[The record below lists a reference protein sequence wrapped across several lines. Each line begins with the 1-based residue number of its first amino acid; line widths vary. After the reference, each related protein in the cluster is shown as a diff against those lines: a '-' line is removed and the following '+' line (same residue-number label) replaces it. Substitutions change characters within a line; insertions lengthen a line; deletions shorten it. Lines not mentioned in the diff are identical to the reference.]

1 MQDALAQRI
10 LAAVM
15 GWKEDRLLA
24 EQDILQTLAHYKYDS
39 YEQFEPGV
47 KFVESLAVWL
57 SQFDN
62 TDREVAYRFIRTHL
76 VFISATEMGHL
87 VRSVYPDQIRPLVR
101 NAAADVL
108 RCSPFALRRI
118 ESSAAFK
125 TLLRRSLFLGLSDG
139 ARIDLFRRSSEELDN
154 EQVHAAYEISNEKLG
169 DMGGELSK
177 ALVSLD
183 EAAPS
188 TFRFLF
194 LLDDF
199 AGTGTTMLRQKPDG
213 SWTGRLKKV
222 SDRLHSAA
230 ELGVF
235 DRASLDV
242 HVCLYVATRQAI
254 EYLSEQLP
262 IFERNGA
269 VWEPGRCRVHYVQ
282 ELGSTTALQEG
293 ADPELDAL
301 LTKYYSEALEDR
313 DSYKVGAAGIRYGYG
328 KCGLPL
334 VIHHNTPNN
343 SLFVLWKS
351 GNSKHSFIPLFPRF
365 ERHRRLVE
373 DVSDGSGN

>member
-24 EQDILQTLAHYKYDS
+24 EQDVLQTLAQYKYDS

-57 SQFDN
+57 SQFEER
-62 TDREVAYRFIRTHL
+62 DRETAYKFIRTNL
-76 VFISATEMGHL
+76 VFISTTEMAHL
-87 VRSVYPDQIRPLVR
+87 VRSVYPDEIRPIVR
-101 NAAADVL
+101 SAAANVL
-108 RCSPFALRRI
+108 KCSPFALRRI
-118 ESSAAFK
+118 EASAAFS

-139 ARIDLFRRSSEELDN
+139 ARIDLFRRSSEEVDN
-154 EQVHAAYEISNEKLG
+154 EQVHAAYEISDEKLG
-169 DMGGELSK
+169 EMRGELTR
-177 ALVSLD
+177 ALAS
-183 EAAPS
+183 APQGTPS

-199 AGTGTTMLRQKPDG
+199 AGTGTTMLRQTPDG

-222 SDRLHSAA
+222 SDRLRNAGQ
-230 ELGVF
+230 LQMF
-235 DRASLDV
+235 DRSSLDV

-254 EYLSEQLP
+254 EYLKAKLP
-262 IFERNGA
+262 EFERNGA
-269 VWEPGRCRVHYVQ
+269 VWEPGRCSVHYVQ
-282 ELGSTTALQEG
+282 ELGATTEIREG
-293 ADPELDAL
+293 VDPALDAL
-301 LTKYYSEALEDR
+301 LTKYYSKALEDR
-313 DSYKVGAAGIRYGYG
+313 ESYKVGASGIRYGYG
-328 KCGLPL
+328 NCGLPL

-343 SLFVLWKS
+343 SLFILWKA
-351 GNSKHSFIPLFPRF
+351 GNEKHPFAPLFPRF

-373 DVSDGSGN
+373 DGSNALGE